1 MTRTLTMGRPRERA
15 PALLERLDLD
25 LSDNEG
31 RIGTCSH
38 CFLPQGRLK
47 DTSQSWGI
55 KHSMADEGEGEKSAT

>member
-15 PALLERLDLD
+15 PTLLEGLD
-25 LSDNEG
+25 SDFSGNEAG
-31 RIGTCSH
+31 IGTCSH

-55 KHSMADEGEGEKSAT
+55 KHSMADEGEGKKSAT